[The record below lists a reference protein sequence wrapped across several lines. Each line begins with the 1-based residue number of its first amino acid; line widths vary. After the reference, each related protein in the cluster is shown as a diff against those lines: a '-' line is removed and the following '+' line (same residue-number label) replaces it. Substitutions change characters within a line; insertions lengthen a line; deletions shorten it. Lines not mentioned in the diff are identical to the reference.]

1 MKQSGEEGIGLAG
14 DREKG
19 IRFKIRESI
28 GAKTFLTMLV
38 LLVTCCIIIY
48 AMVMI
53 FLPKNY
59 RAELENQFTKEFQ
72 ELVLTLEN
80 EGYEKNKLLITNF
93 AMRNSAGVVIV
104 DSEDQEVFVI
114 NNVIGN
120 EKEGVEDGETLGIIS
135 SFEYKEEIYTLS
147 AEASLEAAAQSY
159 QILEKLIPL
168 IFITVLLV
176 SIIGAYIC
184 SRYFSKPIEEICNV
198 AKRMTKLDMTWKCNV
213 SRNDEMGILANSLNE
228 MSEKLR
234 NALTELQEANV
245 RLQRDIE
252 KEKEQERQ
260 RIDFFTAVS
269 HELKTPVTILKGEL
283 ECMIFEVGEYKNR
296 NKYLC
301 HCMTIVKEVEKLIN
315 EILLAAQMGG
325 DEAQTTQGKLC
336 LSELLGQCCNRIRG
350 RAEDKGI
357 ELIIDIEPNIYYF
370 GDVYLLDKAISNIV
384 DNAIAYSPTDE
395 TVKVCMND
403 KLLFVENTG
412 IHISEE
418 DLKQLFVPFYRV
430 DKSHNRDTGGSGLGL
445 YIVKTIFER
454 HNIKYTFE
462 NTEVGMRFSVYFNE
476 TNK

>member
-1 MKQSGEEGIGLAG
+1 MKRSEEEGIGLAG
-14 DREKG
+14 DRKKG
-19 IRFKIRESI
+19 ISFKIRESI

-59 RAELENQFTKEFQ
+59 RAELENQFTNEFQ

-80 EGYEKNKLLITNF
+80 KGYEESKPFITNF

-114 NNVIGN
+114 NNVVGD
-120 EKEGVEDGETLGIIS
+120 ETDGVENGETLGIIS
-135 SFEYKEEIYTLS
+135 NFEYKGEIYTLN
-147 AEASLEAAAQSY
+147 AEASLEAVSQSY
-159 QILEKLIPL
+159 KILEKLIPL
-168 IFITVLLV
+168 ILITVLLV
-176 SIIGAYIC
+176 SISGAYIC

-198 AKRMTKLDMTWKCNV
+198 AKRMTKLDMTWKCNI
-213 SRNDEMGILANSLNE
+213 SRNDEMGILAKSLNE

-283 ECMIFEVGEYKNR
+283 ECMIFEVGEYKDR

-325 DEAQTTQGKLC
+325 VEAQTTRGKLC
-336 LSELLGQCCNRIRG
+336 LSELLDQCCNRIRG
-350 RAEDKGI
+350 RAEDKGL

-370 GDVYLLDKAISNIV
+370 GDAYLLDKAFSNIV
-384 DNAIAYSPTDE
+384 DNAIAYSPTGAI
-395 TVKVCMND
+395 VKICMND
-403 KLLFVENTG
+403 KLLLVENTG
-412 IHISEE
+412 IHINEE

-454 HNIKYTFE
+454 HNIKYAFE
-462 NTEVGMRFSVYFNE
+462 NSKVGMRFSVYFNE
-476 TNK
+476 K